1 VRAKKCNFLEVEKRG
16 WSMKERKD
24 WIGAEKPVKVYPSAG
39 RRFLTRVLI
48 QIGERLGFEPHS

>member
-1 VRAKKCNFLEVEKRG
+1 
-16 WSMKERKD
+16 MKERKD
-24 WIGAEKPVKVYPSAG
+24 WIGAEKPVKVYPSAR